1 MADTLDLVGF
11 NLVAPA
17 TAPKNRMDSLI
28 MREDGWK
35 NIMSGMGTTR
45 DKRRY
50 TTYDFTRIME
60 PNTLTNLYIGDGL
73 VARIVDTFS
82 DDMTREWGKAAND
95 PINKK
100 SKKGIIEG
108 ELERLDAQSYVNQ
121 ADKWARLFGGALL
134 YIGAMDGKNPSLP
147 LDVGRL
153 KSIEFLRIIDLPDI
167 LTYDC
172 TFNTDLSSP
181 EFGKVELYCVQI
193 KINNQ
198 WMKMYIHAS
207 RCIPFFGRKVPSS
220 SSVLS
225 VDQKYWGISEVQP
238 AWEYL
243 RDFTSAFGA
252 VSDILLEFI
261 IGKYKFSDLDEM
273 LAKGNEGRLK
283 TRVEAMDMTKSVL
296 HSVLLGVDEEYTR
309 DSASVTGIA
318 DLLDRF
324 MMNLSAVTQY
334 PVTKLFGRSPAGLNA
349 TGEND
354 LKNYYDAVRSKQR
367 ANTRYIQNL
376 INMIAAMK
384 NLKGEYPWEWSP
396 LFQLNE
402 EQHANVKRI
411 EAETARTYADAD
423 QRYIQEGVILPEDA
437 YKLRFEESLGKR
449 DFELVEQ
456 EQLEKELEKAE
467 MWQEMNA
474 KNAEQNP
481 ALENSKE
488 EKPNDKTNTSGRNKE
503 TPKNPK

>member
-1 MADTLDLVGF
+1 MADTLDLIHI
-11 NLVAPA
+11 
-17 TAPKNRMDSLI
+17 DSTQNVQAVKTDLAI
-28 MREDGWK
+28 SNIDGWK
-35 NIMSGMGTTR
+35 NIMSGMGTSR

-50 TTYDFTRIME
+50 TTYDFTRIMDSQ
-60 PNTLTNLYIGDGL
+60 TLTNLYIGDGL
-73 VARIVDTFS
+73 FARIIDTFS

-108 ELERLDAQSYVNQ
+108 ELERLDAQSFINM
-121 ADKWARLFGGALL
+121 ADKGARLLGGSLL
-134 YIGAMDGKNPSLP
+134 YIGAMDGKSPESP
-147 LDVGRL
+147 LNIDRI
-153 KSIEFLRIIDLPDI
+153 KSIEFLRVIDLPDI

-172 TFNTDLSSP
+172 TYNEDITSANY
-181 EFGKVELYCVQI
+181 GKIELYAIQLRV
-193 KINNQ
+193 NNK
-198 WMKMYIHAS
+198 WSKMYVHAS
-207 RCIPFFGRKVPSS
+207 RCIPFFGRRVPNSS
-220 SSVLS
+220 ASLS
-225 VDQKYWGISEVQP
+225 VDQKYWGLSEAQP

-243 RDFTSAFGA
+243 RDFTAAMGS
-252 VSDILLEFI
+252 VSHILLEFI

-283 TRVEAMDMTKSVL
+283 TRVEAMEMTKSTI
-296 HSVLLGVDEEYTR
+296 HSVLLGIDEEYTR
-309 DSASVTGIA
+309 DSATVTGIA

-376 INMIAAMK
+376 IDMIAS
-384 NLKGEYPWEWSP
+384 LKKLPGEYPWEWNP

-402 EQHANVKRI
+402 EQQANVKRI
-411 EAETARTYADAD
+411 DAETARTYADAD
-423 QRYIQEGVILPEDA
+423 QRYLQEGVLLPKEV
-437 YKLRFEESLGKR
+437 YQIRFKDDLGKK
-449 DFELVEQ
+449 DFELVEE
-456 EQLEKELEKAE
+456 EQLQKELEQAE

-474 KNAEQNP
+474 KNAENVP
-481 ALENSKE
+481 AQE
-488 EKPNDKTNTSGRNKE
+488 EGKPNDTPNTSGRNKE
-503 TPKNPK
+503 IPKNAN